1 MIDANKSIS
10 AGTSVRVAPADEA
23 VERLVTAWLRWEASP
38 SSHLAVT
45 EKEAA
50 LAALGL
56 AGCEA
61 HEYIAAARRAGFD
74 VGSAV
79 ARAVNDLGSRCAG

>member
-1 MIDANKSIS
+1 MTDDTRVVDAI
-10 AGTSVRVAPADEA
+10 
-23 VERLVTAWLRWEASP
+23 ERLIAAWLRWEASP

-74 VGSAV
+74 VPSAV
-79 ARAVNDLGSRCAG
+79 TRAINDLGGGRCAS